1 MEAAF
6 FDLDKTVLAQS
17 SMMAFAPAFFR
28 AGLLRRRNLL
38 QGAATQ
44 LVYVRWGAGP
54 HRVARVQK
62 SVLSLTCGWDQA
74 EVRRLVGAGL
84 GDAIDPITHAEAV
97 ALIAEHRAAG
107 RRIVLVSA
115 APEELAEPIGARL
128 RVDTVIASRAVLDE
142 RGCYSGR
149 LERYAYGP
157 AKADLIRELARREGI
172 DLDRSWAYSDSITD
186 LPMLEAVGHPVAVNP
201 DRRLRRIAL
210 LRGWEVARFELRPDP
225 EPVAGHPQAP
235 TEPAPVA
242 EPASR
247 RGLRRAPALAL
258 AVTGVLTAWW
268 YRRRA

>member
-6 FDLDKTVLAQS
+6 FDLDKTVLARS

-54 HRVARVQK
+54 RRVARIQK
-62 SVLSLTCGWDQA
+62 SVLSVTCGWDQA

-97 ALIAEHRAAG
+97 ALIAEHRRAG

-128 RVDTVIASRAVLDE
+128 GADTVIASRAVLDE
-142 RGCYSGR
+142 QGCYSGR
-149 LERYAYGP
+149 LERYAFGP
-157 AKADLIRELARREGI
+157 AKADLIGDLARREGI
-172 DLDRSWAYSDSITD
+172 DLERSWAYSDSITD
-186 LPMLEAVGHPVAVNP
+186 LPMLEAVGYPHAVNP
-201 DRRLRRIAL
+201 DRALREEATR
-210 LRGWEVARFELRPDP
+210 RGWPILSFDRP
-225 EPVAGHPQAP
+225 
-235 TEPAPVA
+235 T
-242 EPASR
+242 
-247 RGLRRAPALAL
+247 RRA
-258 AVTGVLTAWW
+258 
-268 YRRRA
+268 RRARSCRDTRPRSGMPAASA